1 MGVVLRVRTY
11 VRPYPV
17 PRTLI
22 LTLTQIDNG
31 NLKSRIRDRLA
42 ESTLEGSDRL
52 VAFTCEMT
60 CLKW

>member
-11 VRPYPV
+11 ARTPA
-17 PRTLI
+17 RTLI